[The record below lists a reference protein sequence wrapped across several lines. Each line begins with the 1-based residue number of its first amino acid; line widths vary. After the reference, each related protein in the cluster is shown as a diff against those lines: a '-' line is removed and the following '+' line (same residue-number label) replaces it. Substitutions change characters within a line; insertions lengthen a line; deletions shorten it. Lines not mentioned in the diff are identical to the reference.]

1 LQRRPFSYWASLLP
15 LHGLSPQGPQLSPAK
30 LETFNGCGMDGDA
43 TNPAVRALNRLKNRY
58 TATGTGEINS
68 TITLAAILA
77 PGNDVGR
84 WKMKYGAEIVGYYVK
99 AGRVESVGVVGASAE
114 QEISES
120 IGGRGCDQSSSCPR
134 NTGSRNRR
142 LTIRNQV
149 LSPDAPT

>member
-1 LQRRPFSYWASLLP
+1 
-15 LHGLSPQGPQLSPAK
+15 
-30 LETFNGCGMDGDA
+30 MDGDA